1 MYVQFRVSV
10 DVIESIQCCTYVCT
24 VYNVYCNCRIQCN
37 CRIHFNCRIHC
48 VIIIIRQQC
57 TGMTSQWGVTPHF
70 GAGQTPMVGSMTPMH
85 GVGSGRTPMY
95 GSQTPQ
101 HGDGQLIY

>member
-1 MYVQFRVSV
+1 M
-10 DVIESIQCCTYVCT
+10 
-24 VYNVYCNCRIQCN
+24 YNVYCNCKIYC
-37 CRIHFNCRIHC
+37 
-48 VIIIIRQQC
+48 IIIVIRQQR
-57 TGMTSQWGVTPHF
+57 TGMTSQWGVTPRF

>member
-1 MYVQFRVSV
+1 MFYIV
-10 DVIESIQCCTYVCT
+10 
-24 VYNVYCNCRIQCN
+24 
-37 CRIHFNCRIHC
+37 
-48 VIIIIRQQC
+48 IRQQRS
-57 TGMTSQWGVTPHF
+57 GMTSQWGVTPRF

-101 HGDGQLIY
+101 HGDGQLLY

>member
-1 MYVQFRVSV
+1 
-10 DVIESIQCCTYVCT
+10 
-24 VYNVYCNCRIQCN
+24 
-37 CRIHFNCRIHC
+37 
-48 VIIIIRQQC
+48 
-57 TGMTSQWGVTPHF
+57 MTSQWGVTPRF

-101 HGDGQLIY
+101 HGDGQLLYQHNAICNYKLASKELTFSPNYICTYV